1 MSEYNLTHHILK
13 AAYKV
18 HSALGPGLLESVYHE
33 CLFYELKKQ
42 GFNVEKEKPIPV
54 IYDNVKMN
62 VGYRMDLF
70 VNEKVVVEIKSVK
83 ALIDIHTAQLI
94 TYLRISNCK
103 VGLLLNFNVPSLKK
117 GIKRVVNNF

>member
-1 MSEYNLTHHILK
+1 MSNSNLTHQILS

-18 HSALGPGLLESVYHE
+18 HSTLGPGLLESIYQE
-33 CLFYELKKQ
+33 CLFFELKQ
-42 GFNVEKEKPIPV
+42 RGFKVEKEKPIPV
-54 IYDNVKMN
+54 IYENIKMN
-62 VGYRMDLF
+62 VGYRMDLL

-94 TYLRISNCK
+94 TYLRVSNCK

-117 GIKRVVNNF
+117 GIKRVVNNY